1 VRDAQAAKRVVAS
14 DVAALGPLL
23 HRRAY
28 KEETRAL
35 DEFQHHFAE
44 YEKVDR
50 DILALAVENTNL
62 KAQRLSFG
70 PAREAADGY
79 RTSLESVVPTV
90 AAKDR
95 CRVEELVQTAIIAV
109 REIQVLQAPHIAERD
124 DAPMT
129 RMEREMAELRTTAS
143 SALSELRGIV
153 GPDASAPLTAAAQAL
168 DQFNGIGNEIVK
180 LSRRNTNVRSL
191 DLALRAKPPS
201 AQACDESLRAIQD
214 ALAKEQ
220 SQPSR

>member
-1 VRDAQAAKRVVAS
+1 LA
-14 DVAALGPLL
+14 
-23 HRRAY
+23 
-28 KEETRAL
+28 
-35 DEFQHHFAE
+35 EFQRHFAE

-70 PAREAADGY
+70 PAREAAEGF
-79 RTSLESVVPTV
+79 RTSLESVVPKV

-95 CRVEELVQTAIIAV
+95 CRVEQLVQRAMLAV

-129 RMEREMAELRTTAS
+129 RMEREMAGLKAAAE
-143 SALSELRGIV
+143 SALTELRGIV
-153 GPDASAPLTAAAQAL
+153 DPGASAPLGAAAQAF
-168 DQFNGIGNEIVK
+168 DRFNAIGDEIVK

-191 DLALRAKPPS
+191 DLALRVKPPS
-201 AQACDESLRAIQD
+201 TQACDESLRAIQE

-220 SQPSR
+220 SQPNR